1 MISLIIPIYNVEKFL
16 DRSLKS
22 VEDQT
27 IDKNEFEVILVNDG
41 STDGSKEII
50 AKYMKRNPN
59 FKYLEKKNG
68 GLSDARNYGL
78 DHAKGEYVAFLDS
91 DDYVEPE
98 TYQLLYNKA
107 KEGDY
112 DLVECDFAW
121 EYEDE
126 GWVKA
131 DFRKAYGYSDKHD
144 MLKNIRVVAWNKL
157 IKKSLID
164 KLNLRFSYGL
174 RYEDIDFTY
183 KLVPYL
189 EADKV
194 EYVDRVLIHYVQ
206 RSTSIAKVQNSKTGD
221 IFTILDNFINYYK
234 ENNFYDE
241 YKDEIEYTYVRTLL
255 CSSLK
260 RMAKVQDKNIRK
272 ELLKKTKDEI
282 KKNFPNYKKNKYI
295 KYPDSRKD
303 KYLKRMNPIK
313 FKIYTILL
321 RHFDLNF

>member
-16 DRSLKS
+16 DRSLQS

-50 AKYMKRNPN
+50 KKFMKRNPN

-98 TYQLLYNKA
+98 TYQ
-107 KEGDY
+107 
-112 DLVECDFAW
+112 CDFAW

-206 RSTSIAKVQNSKTGD
+206 RSSSIAKVQNSKTGD
-221 IFTILDNFINYYK
+221 IQK
-234 ENNFYDE
+234 M
-241 YKDEIEYTYVRTLL
+241 K
-255 CSSLK
+255 LK
-260 RMAKVQDKNIRK
+260 RISQIIKRTNILNIQIQ
-272 ELLKKTKDEI
+272 E
-282 KKNFPNYKKNKYI
+282 
-295 KYPDSRKD
+295 
-303 KYLKRMNPIK
+303 
-313 FKIYTILL
+313 KINI
-321 RHFDLNF
+321 